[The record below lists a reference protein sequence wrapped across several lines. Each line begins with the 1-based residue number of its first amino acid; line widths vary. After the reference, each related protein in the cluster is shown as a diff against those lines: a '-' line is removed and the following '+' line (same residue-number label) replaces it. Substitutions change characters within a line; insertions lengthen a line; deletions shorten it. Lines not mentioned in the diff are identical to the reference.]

1 MKLRQVLLAASLGG
15 VATTSSQ
22 PGLAEPLVLI
32 HAGPSQVP
40 DKPPRA

>member
-1 MKLRQVLLAASLGG
+1 MKLRQMVLGASLGA

-22 PGLAEPLVLI
+22 PGLAEPLVPI